1 MKKLLSGN
9 VAIAQG
15 AWEAGVV
22 FAAGYPGTP
31 STEIVETLGHYK
43 EVDAQWAANEKVAFD
58 EAMGAAIG
66 GVRAL
71 VAMKHVGLN
80 VAADSFMV
88 FPYAGTNAGFV
99 VVSADDPGTYS
110 SQNEQDNRYFAKFGK
125 VPLLEPSDAQECHDF
140 VKFAFDL
147 SERFETPVMLR
158 TTMRTS
164 HTKGLVEIGPRVE
177 VPPRKF
183 QRNNQRWVVPPHA
196 RLRRPT
202 VEERLR
208 KLEAYAEECPL
219 NREEPG
225 LPGEGPPMGIITSG
239 IAYQY
244 VREVAPEATVLKLGM
259 TFPLPKQKILDFCK
273 RFDTVYI
280 VEESEPFL
288 EEQIRFWGVQN
299 VKGKDLFPNIG
310 ELSPEIVAK
319 ALKGQDAPGDYSREI
334 GIIPRPPML
343 CVGCPHRGT
352 FFALKRL
359 GVLVTGDIGCYT
371 LGGLP
376 PYGSL
381 HTTFCMGASIGN
393 AFGFERA
400 GEKDVVAVIGDSTF
414 VHAGIPSLIDAVYN
428 KSRTTVII
436 ADNGTTGM
444 TGHEDHP
451 ATGRTL
457 KGEVTKKLDLEALC
471 RVVGVEWV
479 RVVDPMDNAAME
491 AAVKEALAFPGPAV
505 VIARRNCVLIPAEKA
520 RKRIPYQVA
529 EGECIACSA
538 CLECGC
544 PALEEQPD
552 GTVQI
557 NAIACAACGLCSQ
570 LCPVE
575 AIRGGMVV

>member
-31 STEIVETLGHYK
+31 STEIVETLGHYA

-99 VVSADDPGTYS
+99 VISADDPGTYS
-110 SQNEQDNRYFAKFGK
+110 SQNEQDNRYFAKIGK

-147 SERFETPVMLR
+147 SERFETPVMMR

-219 NREEPG
+219 NKEEPG
-225 LPGEGPPMGIITSG
+225 LEGEGPSMGIITSG

-244 VREVAPEATVLKLGM
+244 VREVVPEATVLKLGM
-259 TFPLPKQKILDFCK
+259 TFPLPRQKILDFCK
-273 RFDTVYI
+273 RFETVYI

-299 VKGKDLFPNIG
+299 VVGKALFTNIG
-310 ELSPEIVAK
+310 ELSPEIVAR
-319 ALKGQDAPGDYSREI
+319 ALKGQEAPGDYSKEM
-334 GIIPRPPML
+334 GVIPRPPML

-400 GEKDVVAVIGDSTF
+400 GEKDVVAIIGDSTF

-520 RKRIPYQVA
+520 RKRIPYHVA

-544 PALEEQPD
+544 PALMEQAD

-557 NAIACAACGLCSQ
+557 DAISCAACGLCAQ

-575 AIRGGMVV
+575 AIRSA